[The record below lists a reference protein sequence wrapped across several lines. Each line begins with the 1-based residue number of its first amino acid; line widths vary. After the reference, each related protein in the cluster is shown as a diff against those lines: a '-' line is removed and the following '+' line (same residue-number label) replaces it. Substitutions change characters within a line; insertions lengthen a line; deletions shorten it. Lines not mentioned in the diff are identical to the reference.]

1 MYAVFE
7 GNRIFNRILKMSYNE
22 QECIDYRNSFPVEQR
37 KKMFIAFKIVRGSKE
52 YQQSHWEF
60 EEGS

>member
-22 QECIDYRNSFPVEQR
+22 QECIDYRNSFPIEQR
-37 KKMFIAFKIVRGSKE
+37 KKMFIAFKIIRGPKE
-52 YQQSHWEF
+52 YQQSHWQN
-60 EEGS
+60 